1 MASGD
6 ARAGRDV
13 DRAVP
18 LPPSQATSG
27 PCNTAKPWGW
37 SVVESA
43 KWQSW
48 KNLGNMPPVEAMRLF
63 VRTLEEEDPDWWQ
76 RSLEEAQQAKSQA
89 VDSQAAPAEVPGSP
103 TVNGMH
109 PPAEA
114 PALAKELTSLAH
126 SDEWLLQEV
135 VGRKPPPRYQ
145 HAATLLGRKMYVVG
159 GNCNGR
165 YLNDVQILD
174 LSSLTWSKADY
185 KPSTASLPPPIPLPS
200 SLPPAPPPLPPCAGH
215 SLITWGRT
223 LLVIGGHTKDPSQ
236 TVTVRAFDT
245 EALSWSELTPGG
257 DIPVARG
264 GQSVTRAGSS
274 LVMFGGED
282 SRRRLLNDVHNLNL
296 NTMTWST
303 VDTKGTR
310 PPPRSDHA
318 ATLHNDRY
326 LLVFGGGSHSN
337 CYNDLHILDLET
349 MEWSQP
355 QQDGALPSP
364 RAGHAGIKVDDKWYV
379 IGGGDN
385 KSGVAGTAVLDLTS
399 MQWSKVTVPN
409 PKSAIASEV
418 GFRGGLIVWVP
429 ECMLP
434 GLNCIHEFASR
445 IMKLSV
451 YDTWAQGLSVS
462 YLQEDGGY
470 LIAFGGYNGRY
481 SNEVHV
487 FRPIVQAKP
496 PAKILES
503 AAAAKATSVA
513 ASPQQQ
519 VNGGPA
525 QAELGMSAQ
534 GPLPSKPSVS
544 RPPVKPLPSEAATP
558 VEEPHQRPRTE
569 EERLY
574 EELQSSQRAK
584 EEAETA
590 LAEAHGQ
597 LVTAQVA
604 TSGAQA
610 ENARLK
616 KDLVAATSSLA
627 EAANE
632 LSSAKSSLAEK
643 ADEVARLKER
653 QAEVARESAL
663 AAAAGADAAEVAKL
677 RKELA
682 AAKAALA
689 DTEQELQSARGALA
703 GEQSRCFRLEVEVA
717 ELRQKLQG
725 MEALEKE
732 LELLQR
738 QKAASEEAAATA
750 AAQKNNQP
758 GMWSWLAGA
767 PPEKA

>member
-6 ARAGRDV
+6 AGAGRRDV

-145 HAATLLGRKMYVVG
+145 HAATLLARKMYVVG

-174 LSSLTWSKADY
+174 LSTLTWSKADY

-303 VDTKGTR
+303 VETKGTR

-409 PKSAIASEV
+409 PKSAIASE
-418 GFRGGLIVWVP
+418 
-429 ECMLP
+429 
-434 GLNCIHEFASR
+434 
-445 IMKLSV
+445 
-451 YDTWAQGLSVS
+451 GLSVS
-462 YLQEDGGY
+462 FLQEDGGY

-481 SNEVHV
+481 SNDVHV

-503 AAAAKATSVA
+503 AAAAKATSVTV
-513 ASPQQQ
+513 SPQQQ

-525 QAELGMSAQ
+525 QAELGTSAQ
-534 GPLPSKPSVS
+534 GLLPSKPSVS

-558 VEEPHQRPRTE
+558 AEEPHQRPRTE
-569 EERLY
+569 EERLF
-574 EELQSSQRAK
+574 EEFQSSQRAK
-584 EEAETA
+584 EEAEAA
-590 LAEAHGQ
+590 LAEARGQ

-632 LSSAKSSLAEK
+632 LSSAKSLLAEK

-732 LELLQR
+732 LELLRR